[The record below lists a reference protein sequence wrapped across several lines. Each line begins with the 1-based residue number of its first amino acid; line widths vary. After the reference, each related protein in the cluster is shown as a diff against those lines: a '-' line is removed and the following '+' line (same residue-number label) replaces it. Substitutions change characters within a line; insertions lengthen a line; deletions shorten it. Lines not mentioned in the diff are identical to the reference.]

1 MSLLTCSLPLCLY
14 YSGPVMCLSHSPV
27 GCGSFLLAKWM
38 IRAVPSY
45 VPQTLASEPLPSNW
59 VPGSHICSPSPV
71 TPLDTVQHPV
81 ACSVTNSFVS
91 QLCVAG
97 DTHSTEYK
105 YQLKRTHT
113 WRKRRQWGL
122 VNALIFQSLLLMMVL
137 KRFNL
142 PSSPPPTRGSGKEGL
157 IGPRRM

>member
-1 MSLLTCSLPLCLY
+1 MCVSGVCVCVCVCVCVKHNNMTCVEVRGQLEGLDSLI
-14 YSGPVMCLSHSPV
+14 SP
-27 GCGSFLLAKWM
+27 CGSWG
-38 IRAVPSY
+38 SN
-45 VPQTLASEPLPSNW
+45 SELF
-59 VPGSHICSPSPV
+59 SHQSFKSLYWGVSPSPV

-142 PSSPPPTRGSGKEGL
+142 PSSPPPTKGSEKKGD
-157 IGPRRM
+157 